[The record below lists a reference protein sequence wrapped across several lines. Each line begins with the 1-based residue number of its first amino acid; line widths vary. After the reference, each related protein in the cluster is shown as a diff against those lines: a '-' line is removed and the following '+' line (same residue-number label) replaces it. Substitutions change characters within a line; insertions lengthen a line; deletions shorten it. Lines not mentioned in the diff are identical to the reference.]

1 MKRLVFAAT
10 ALLFAFAAAPL
21 ARADEIDDAVKMFT
35 ADDGLTAAEKLPA
48 LKALV
53 EANKGHPKV
62 GKLTAILKVLA
73 AEAGEPVADGRDK
86 RDPPAVEPAG
96 VGGDTSVEATDARG
110 TGSVS
115 APKVLQSIATAGD
128 DDYVAILDEEKDS
141 TPDIRTE
148 DEKSFLYTIEDA
160 QAAADAAA
168 TEALKSG
175 TKPWMPPEEALKEAD
190 EAFKRL
196 GPIPSVPKESK
207 ARIKLPEECVAD
219 DFLNKGTALGAIVNL
234 RERMRFALGSMSEK
248 DEKEF
253 DRQFDKA
260 LAFPSENIV
269 AWCTNALPIVSE
281 ITRLR
286 VALVN
291 EALSF
296 DETLDEMNMA
306 RKVGNYEAA
315 HGLMCSLSRTV
326 ASMKAI
332 EAGMKEL
339 MPQFEALGPMP
350 DPDEERKKAAKEYA
364 DAKKTIMEL
373 FGPEQKVR
381 GWYEAVGN
389 SLSGYLKMAKKGATP
404 VPKEKAFDDQD
415 FKLNVPTNTAD
426 FCLRDKIYI
435 RPLASFKDRGVEFI
449 YINQY
454 DLDDSESSWRSN
466 VKNGTIADDGSIEM
480 FHGKKKI
487 VIEPFTDERGKEC
500 IKVRTLETGKFS
512 TAVYRYVGGGDEENL
527 PGKNFDKTVPLDD
540 ILAEMSKKETVK
552 SRAED
557 LARDRKMFDEGI
569 QRSPIKDVG
578 DLPFAKDVHYV
589 LDKVSDDDMWSSLG
603 ARWFASTKALVR
615 IDDPPKAYFTML
627 NEQYKRHMKVSRY
640 PEKEIEYIVGSGRF
654 KCLARRTDEIYWDIL
669 PDSKSKRERVF
680 LEKGTGYIDFRW
692 ETPSALINLK
702 DGNYSFNLWYRIDW
716 KSPPNNLMFTHFT
729 VELIG
734 FSTTPL
740 KKEMNCENSS
750 GKILFKG
757 SCLDKLEG
765 NTGIKCR
772 PTKKAR
778 LSLWVGDR
786 LAGTEFI
793 YKRVVMPADEAAAV
807 ANLAAVK
814 FKEEAK
820 SEWHETKLEEQIAD
834 ADATKQAE
842 KELAEAAEKE
852 WKERNEQKALAGEDA
867 KAAEAAKKETKEFHR
882 NNIKWLDESIGRL
895 KKQLGEAKTQGER
908 YSLQVALAGAQADRI
923 HEQDMIRAAETG
935 EFHASRTPWD
945 ELTFAKFHEDVVR
958 EVQEIGRAE
967 QSRKIAEEMA
977 SKLSAKHEAA
987 VRERI
992 DRIVDEDPLNA
1003 EKWDKLREQIK
1014 DTRMYELEN
1023 DPSRK
1028 AAFERSDRLD
1038 KIVTGLEYTK
1048 AGCEVAVSIGCG
1060 GAGWNAAKVVGCV
1073 YMATTGY
1080 MDGGLTNAFKKTVTF
1095 AYNSVQVASDFIDG
1109 CVEGGFTNG
1118 LARGEISFAL
1128 NYGVPFLLD
1137 KMKGPPDG
1145 TGCHNAFDLEKL
1157 RKWNPKAATRKPR
1170 IADINAEYFETKYS
1184 KKLIEGFKEKKA
1196 ALDGL
1201 NALTKTKKVDTKTIV
1216 RVKKEYYNALGKVNE
1231 CPMAKAQLKYNKQ
1244 YLNDGTSKD
1253 FAECCDRWQNAV
1265 KKKAMINMQV
1275 KRGYNKQNLLDFRN
1289 EASRGTVGMDLD
1301 IGLDE
1306 TPNVTVMRG
1315 GKEVKE
1321 FQITRNGQRV
1331 TKYQWAEDMQEE
1343 VNKLVKM
1350 STGCS
1355 AQKQYVNVTHSGHP
1369 EAFKRVELLKN
1380 SKNEEYMRSIFAHSR
1395 PSEVEQAF
1403 DVSRFKA
1410 DEMAH
1415 VKGHPEI
1422 MGRYEQYRGWA
1433 KDYENIYGPA
1443 LHGEVKALKAERAR
1457 LAKFGRDLPKR
1468 DIVRCDRLEE
1478 TMKTYDKIYR
1488 VSKSVGNLETPIY
1501 MANIELQ
1508 RITDKE
1514 IPELITDLS
1523 TTFKALNIG
1532 EAKNQRGL
1540 MIVQPK
1546 NSATKSRPKALPAPK
1561 QPKALPAPEQPKVLP
1576 APAKKAP
1583 LLLPWFSGDKRD

>member
-1 MKRLVFAAT
+1 MKRRVLAAT
-10 ALLFAFAAAPL
+10 AFLFAFAAAPM
-21 ARADEIDDAVKMFT
+21 ARADEIDDAVKMFA
-35 ADDGLTAAEKLPA
+35 ADDGLTAAEKIPA

-53 EANKGHPKV
+53 EEKRGNAKVDALIALLKTFANEAGDEETKKWINDLAKNDLSQKELAKDGEPQKEHPKD
-62 GKLTAILKVLA
+62 
-73 AEAGEPVADGRDK
+73 GEPQDGGT
-86 RDPPAVEPAG
+86 VS
-96 VGGDTSVEATDARG
+96 GDGEFAFLDDENDA
-110 TGSVS
+110 
-115 APKVLQSIATAGD
+115 
-128 DDYVAILDEEKDS
+128 
-141 TPDIRTE
+141 TPDVRTE
-148 DEKSFLYTIEDA
+148 DEKKFLYTIEDA

-175 TKPWMPPEEALKEAD
+175 TRPWMPPEEALKEAD

-196 GPIPSVPKESK
+196 GPIPAVPKESK
-207 ARIKLPEECVAD
+207 GRVKLPEACPAD
-219 DFLNKGTALGAIVNL
+219 AFLNNGTALGAIVNL
-234 RERMRFALGSMSEK
+234 RERMRFALGSMSEN

-281 ITRLR
+281 LTRLR

-315 HGLMCSLSRTV
+315 HRLMCSLSRTV
-326 ASMKAI
+326 GSMKAI

-350 DPDEERKKAAKEYA
+350 DPAQERKKAAKEYA
-364 DAKKTIMEL
+364 EAKKTIMEL

-389 SLSGYLKMAKKGATP
+389 SLRGTFKMAKKGETP

-415 FKLNVPTNTAD
+415 FTLNIPTNT
-426 FCLRDKIYI
+426 LETWQRDKIYI
-435 RPLASFKDRGVEFI
+435 SPLAGFKDKGVEFF
-449 YINQY
+449 YVN
-454 DLDDSESSWRSN
+454 DSDMR
-466 VKNGTIADDGSIEM
+466 GTTADDGSIEL
-480 FHGKKKI
+480 FLGSDIGGSSQKI
-487 VIEPFTDERGKEC
+487 VITPFIDDGGKEC
-500 IKVRTLETGKFS
+500 IKVRKLNFTKTYGSFS
-512 TAVYRYVGGGDEENL
+512 TAVYRYAGGGDEENL
-527 PGKNFDKTVPLDD
+527 PSGNVDETVPRDD
-540 ILAEMSKKETVK
+540 IIAKISDEGYVKKEAERLAESMRKFNEDVK
-552 SRAED
+552 
-557 LARDRKMFDEGI
+557 
-569 QRSPIKDVG
+569 RSPIKDVG

-589 LDKVSDDDMWSSLG
+589 LDKVSGDDMWAGLG
-603 ARWFASTKALVR
+603 GRWFVSTKVLVR
-615 IDDPPKAYFTML
+615 LDDPPEAYFTML
-627 NEQYKRHMKVSRY
+627 KDQYKRYMRVKSD
-640 PEKEIEYIVGSGRF
+640 PEKIIEYIVDSGRF
-654 KCLARRTDEIYWDIL
+654 KCLARRTDEIYWEIR
-669 PDSKSKRERVF
+669 PDSTGKRERAF

-692 ETPSALINLK
+692 ETPSALISLE

-740 KKEMNCENSS
+740 KKEMDCENSS
-750 GKILFKG
+750 GKIAFKG

-765 NTGIKCR
+765 NTSIKCR

-786 LAGTEFI
+786 LAGTEFF

-834 ADATKQAE
+834 ADAAKQAE
-842 KELAEAAEKE
+842 KELAEANEKAWKE
-852 WKERNEQKALAGEDA
+852 WEEKNARSREDA
-867 KAAEAAKKETKEFHR
+867 KAAEAAKKETKEFHQ
-882 NNIKWLDESIGRL
+882 NNIKWIDETIERL
-895 KKQLGEAKTQGER
+895 KKQLGEAKTKGER
-908 YSLQVALAGAQADRI
+908 DSLRVAIAGAQADKI

-945 ELTFAKFHEDVVR
+945 ELTFAKFHEDIVR

-1145 TGCHNAFDLEKL
+1145 TGCWNSFDTEKL
-1157 RKWNPKAATRKPR
+1157 SKWNPKAATRKPLV
-1170 IADINAEYFETKYS
+1170 ADVNAEYFETKYS

-1244 YLNDGTSKD
+1244 YLNDGTSKE

-1275 KRGYNKQNLLDFRN
+1275 KRGYNKQNLLNFRN
-1289 EASRGTVGMDLD
+1289 EASTGTVGMDLD

-1315 GKEVKE
+1315 GKEVQE

-1343 VNKLVKM
+1343 VNKLVKL

-1380 SKNEEYMRSIFAHSR
+1380 SKNEEYMRSIFSHSR

-1501 MANIELQ
+1501 NANIELE
-1508 RITDKE
+1508 RITTKKV
-1514 IPELITDLS
+1514 PELITDLQ
-1523 TTFKALNIG
+1523 TTFKAWNIG
-1532 EAKNQRGL
+1532 EKKNQRGL
-1540 MIVQPK
+1540 MVVQPK
-1546 NSATKSRPKALPAPK
+1546 NTTTKNPPKALPAPERPKSLPAPERPKALPAPEK
-1561 QPKALPAPEQPKVLP
+1561 EPV
-1576 APAKKAP
+1576 
-1583 LLLPWFSGDKRD
+1583 LLLPWFGNKKD

>member
-1 MKRLVFAAT
+1 
-10 ALLFAFAAAPL
+10 
-21 ARADEIDDAVKMFT
+21 
-35 ADDGLTAAEKLPA
+35 
-48 LKALV
+48 
-53 EANKGHPKV
+53 
-62 GKLTAILKVLA
+62 
-73 AEAGEPVADGRDK
+73 
-86 RDPPAVEPAG
+86 
-96 VGGDTSVEATDARG
+96 
-110 TGSVS
+110 
-115 APKVLQSIATAGD
+115 
-128 DDYVAILDEEKDS
+128 
-141 TPDIRTE
+141 
-148 DEKSFLYTIEDA
+148 
-160 QAAADAAA
+160 
-168 TEALKSG
+168 
-175 TKPWMPPEEALKEAD
+175 
-190 EAFKRL
+190 
-196 GPIPSVPKESK
+196 
-207 ARIKLPEECVAD
+207 
-219 DFLNKGTALGAIVNL
+219 
-234 RERMRFALGSMSEK
+234 
-248 DEKEF
+248 
-253 DRQFDKA
+253 
-260 LAFPSENIV
+260 
-269 AWCTNALPIVSE
+269 
-281 ITRLR
+281 
-286 VALVN
+286 
-291 EALSF
+291 
-296 DETLDEMNMA
+296 
-306 RKVGNYEAA
+306 
-315 HGLMCSLSRTV
+315 
-326 ASMKAI
+326 
-332 EAGMKEL
+332 
-339 MPQFEALGPMP
+339 
-350 DPDEERKKAAKEYA
+350 
-364 DAKKTIMEL
+364 
-373 FGPEQKVR
+373 
-381 GWYEAVGN
+381 
-389 SLSGYLKMAKKGATP
+389 
-404 VPKEKAFDDQD
+404 
-415 FKLNVPTNTAD
+415 
-426 FCLRDKIYI
+426 
-435 RPLASFKDRGVEFI
+435 
-449 YINQY
+449 
-454 DLDDSESSWRSN
+454 
-466 VKNGTIADDGSIEM
+466 
-480 FHGKKKI
+480 
-487 VIEPFTDERGKEC
+487 
-500 IKVRTLETGKFS
+500 
-512 TAVYRYVGGGDEENL
+512 
-527 PGKNFDKTVPLDD
+527 
-540 ILAEMSKKETVK
+540 
-552 SRAED
+552 
-557 LARDRKMFDEGI
+557 
-569 QRSPIKDVG
+569 
-578 DLPFAKDVHYV
+578 
-589 LDKVSDDDMWSSLG
+589 
-603 ARWFASTKALVR
+603 
-615 IDDPPKAYFTML
+615 
-627 NEQYKRHMKVSRY
+627 
-640 PEKEIEYIVGSGRF
+640 
-654 KCLARRTDEIYWDIL
+654 
-669 PDSKSKRERVF
+669 
-680 LEKGTGYIDFRW
+680 
-692 ETPSALINLK
+692 
-702 DGNYSFNLWYRIDW
+702 
-716 KSPPNNLMFTHFT
+716 
-729 VELIG
+729 
-734 FSTTPL
+734 
-740 KKEMNCENSS
+740 MNCENSS

-765 NTGIKCR
+765 NTGIKCH

-852 WKERNEQKALAGEDA
+852 WKERNEQKTLAGEDA

-1422 MGRYEQYRGWA
+1422 MGRYEQFRGWA

-1443 LHGEVKALKAERAR
+1443 LHGEVKALKAERLR
-1457 LAKFGRDLPKR
+1457 LSKFGRDLPKR
-1468 DIVRCDRLEE
+1468 DIVKCERLE
-1478 TMKTYDKIYR
+1478 KTLKKYDSIYNVCKR
-1488 VSKSVGNLETPIY
+1488 VGNLETPIY
-1501 MANIELQ
+1501 KANSELE

-1514 IPELITDLS
+1514 IPELIADLS

-1540 MIVQPK
+1540 MVVQPK
-1546 NSATKSRPKALPAPK
+1546 NTATKSRPKALSAPK
-1561 QPKALPAPEQPKVLP
+1561 QPKALPAPEQPKALP

-1583 LLLPWFSGDKRD
+1583 LLLPWFGGDKKD

>member
-1 MKRLVFAAT
+1 
-10 ALLFAFAAAPL
+10 
-21 ARADEIDDAVKMFT
+21 
-35 ADDGLTAAEKLPA
+35 
-48 LKALV
+48 
-53 EANKGHPKV
+53 
-62 GKLTAILKVLA
+62 
-73 AEAGEPVADGRDK
+73 
-86 RDPPAVEPAG
+86 
-96 VGGDTSVEATDARG
+96 
-110 TGSVS
+110 
-115 APKVLQSIATAGD
+115 
-128 DDYVAILDEEKDS
+128 
-141 TPDIRTE
+141 
-148 DEKSFLYTIEDA
+148 
-160 QAAADAAA
+160 
-168 TEALKSG
+168 
-175 TKPWMPPEEALKEAD
+175 
-190 EAFKRL
+190 
-196 GPIPSVPKESK
+196 
-207 ARIKLPEECVAD
+207 
-219 DFLNKGTALGAIVNL
+219 
-234 RERMRFALGSMSEK
+234 
-248 DEKEF
+248 
-253 DRQFDKA
+253 
-260 LAFPSENIV
+260 
-269 AWCTNALPIVSE
+269 
-281 ITRLR
+281 
-286 VALVN
+286 
-291 EALSF
+291 
-296 DETLDEMNMA
+296 
-306 RKVGNYEAA
+306 
-315 HGLMCSLSRTV
+315 
-326 ASMKAI
+326 
-332 EAGMKEL
+332 
-339 MPQFEALGPMP
+339 
-350 DPDEERKKAAKEYA
+350 
-364 DAKKTIMEL
+364 
-373 FGPEQKVR
+373 
-381 GWYEAVGN
+381 
-389 SLSGYLKMAKKGATP
+389 
-404 VPKEKAFDDQD
+404 
-415 FKLNVPTNTAD
+415 
-426 FCLRDKIYI
+426 
-435 RPLASFKDRGVEFI
+435 
-449 YINQY
+449 
-454 DLDDSESSWRSN
+454 
-466 VKNGTIADDGSIEM
+466 
-480 FHGKKKI
+480 
-487 VIEPFTDERGKEC
+487 
-500 IKVRTLETGKFS
+500 
-512 TAVYRYVGGGDEENL
+512 
-527 PGKNFDKTVPLDD
+527 
-540 ILAEMSKKETVK
+540 
-552 SRAED
+552 
-557 LARDRKMFDEGI
+557 
-569 QRSPIKDVG
+569 
-578 DLPFAKDVHYV
+578 
-589 LDKVSDDDMWSSLG
+589 
-603 ARWFASTKALVR
+603 
-615 IDDPPKAYFTML
+615 
-627 NEQYKRHMKVSRY
+627 
-640 PEKEIEYIVGSGRF
+640 
-654 KCLARRTDEIYWDIL
+654 
-669 PDSKSKRERVF
+669 
-680 LEKGTGYIDFRW
+680 
-692 ETPSALINLK
+692 
-702 DGNYSFNLWYRIDW
+702 
-716 KSPPNNLMFTHFT
+716 
-729 VELIG
+729 
-734 FSTTPL
+734 
-740 KKEMNCENSS
+740 MNCENSS

-765 NTGIKCR
+765 NTGIKCH

-852 WKERNEQKALAGEDA
+852 WKERNEQKTLAGEDA

-1196 ALDGL
+1196 VLDGL

-1244 YLNDGTSKD
+1244 YLNDGTSKE
-1253 FAECCDRWQNAV
+1253 FAECCDRWQTAV
-1265 KKKAMINMQV
+1265 KKKAMIDMQV

-1422 MGRYEQYRGWA
+1422 MGRYEQFRGWA

-1443 LHGEVKALKAERAR
+1443 LHGEVKALKAERLR
-1457 LAKFGRDLPKR
+1457 LSKFGRDLPKR
-1468 DIVRCDRLEE
+1468 DIVKCERLE
-1478 TMKTYDKIYR
+1478 KTLKKYDSIYNVCKR
-1488 VSKSVGNLETPIY
+1488 VGNLETPIY
-1501 MANIELQ
+1501 KANSELE

-1514 IPELITDLS
+1514 IPELIADLS

-1540 MIVQPK
+1540 MVVQPK
-1546 NSATKSRPKALPAPK
+1546 NTATKSRPKALSAPK
-1561 QPKALPAPEQPKVLP
+1561 QPKALPAPEQPKALP

-1583 LLLPWFSGDKRD
+1583 LLLPWFGGDKKD

>member
-10 ALLFAFAAAPL
+10 ALLFMFAAAPA
-21 ARADEIDDAVKMFT
+21 ARADEAKADVLVAPINTNTLATNTLAEDGKPQEGGT
-35 ADDGLTAAEKLPA
+35 ASD
-48 LKALV
+48 
-53 EANKGHPKV
+53 
-62 GKLTAILKVLA
+62 
-73 AEAGEPVADGRDK
+73 
-86 RDPPAVEPAG
+86 
-96 VGGDTSVEATDARG
+96 
-110 TGSVS
+110 
-115 APKVLQSIATAGD
+115 
-128 DDYVAILDEEKDS
+128 DEEFAFLDDENYV
-141 TPDIRTE
+141 TPDVRDE
-148 DEKSFLYTIEDA
+148 DEKKFLYTVEDA

-196 GPIPSVPKESK
+196 GPIPAVPKESK
-207 ARIKLPEECVAD
+207 GRVKLPEACPAD
-219 DFLNKGTALGAIVNL
+219 AFLNNGTALGAIVNL

-269 AWCTNALPIVSE
+269 AWCTNALPVVSE
-281 ITRLR
+281 LSRLR

-306 RKVGNYEAA
+306 RKAGNYEES
-315 HGLMCSLSRTV
+315 HRMMCSLSRTV

-350 DPDEERKKAAKEYA
+350 DPVEERKKAAREYA
-364 DAKKTIMEL
+364 EAKKTIIEF
-373 FGPEQKVR
+373 FGPGQKVR

-389 SLSGYLKMAKKGATP
+389 TLKGRFKMAKNGETP
-404 VPKEKAFDDQD
+404 VPKDKAFDEED
-415 FKLNVPTNTAD
+415 FELYTPEANTD
-426 FCLRDKIYI
+426 FIRRDKIYI
-435 RPLASFKDRGVEFI
+435 NPLVSLKDKGIDFI
-449 YINQY
+449 YLNDR
-454 DLDDSESSWRSN
+454 DLSDEHPYRN
-466 VKNGTIADDGSIEM
+466 VRVGTIADDGSIEM
-480 FHGKKKI
+480 VEGSEFSGSPKKL
-487 VIEPFTDERGKEC
+487 VITPFIDDGGKEC
-500 IKVRTLETGKFS
+500 IKVRKLTLGEKYGYFS
-512 TAVYRYVGGGDEENL
+512 TAVFRYVGGGDEENL
-527 PGKNFDKTVPLDD
+527 PCKTAGKTLRRDNIIAKVSEENYVKNS
-540 ILAEMSKKETVK
+540 AESQKVSVRLFNENLK
-552 SRAED
+552 
-557 LARDRKMFDEGI
+557 
-569 QRSPIKDVG
+569 RSPIKDVT
-578 DLPFAKDVHYV
+578 DCPSVKDVHYV
-589 LDKVSDDDMWSSLG
+589 LDKVSSDGLRASFLKKSWLVTGKYLYQGREYDSEF
-603 ARWFASTKALVR
+603 ARKIRKIHGDF
-615 IDDPPKAYFTML
+615 
-627 NEQYKRHMKVSRY
+627 KRVTVGPDRTW
-640 PEKEIEYIVGSGRF
+640 EYIVDSGKF
-654 KCLARRTDEIYWDIL
+654 KCLVRRTDETYWDIV
-669 PDSKSKRERVF
+669 PRSTG
-680 LEKGTGYIDFRW
+680 EKMRFYIGKGNGYIDFRW
-692 ETPSALINLK
+692 EAPSALINLE
-702 DGNYSFNLWYRIDW
+702 DGKCSFNFWYRIDW
-716 KSPPNNLMFTHFT
+716 NEPSDVAMFEPLQVDLMGLSRKEQTKSGYCRNT
-729 VELIG
+729 
-734 FSTTPL
+734 
-740 KKEMNCENSS
+740 S
-750 GKILFKG
+750 GKFSFKG
-757 SCLDKLEG
+757 NILYVREYEHAIECS
-765 NTGIKCR
+765 
-772 PTKKAR
+772 PTRKAW
-778 LSLWVGDR
+778 LHVWVGNK
-786 LAGTEFI
+786 LVGAEFF
-793 YKRVVMPADEAAAV
+793 YKRVIMPADEAAAL

-820 SEWHETKLEEQIAD
+820 SEWNDTKLEQQMAEAD
-834 ADATKQAE
+834 AAKQAE
-842 KELAEAAEKE
+842 KDLAEAARKEQEEEKKKSPE
-852 WKERNEQKALAGEDA
+852 GDGA
-867 KAAEAAKKETKEFHR
+867 KAAEAEKEETKEFHQ
-882 NNIKWLDESIGRL
+882 NNIKWIDETIERL
-895 KKQLGEAKTQGER
+895 QKQLDGAKTKAER
-908 YSLQVALAGAQADRI
+908 DSLRVAIAGAQADKI
-923 HEQDMIRAAETG
+923 HEQDMIRAVETG

-945 ELTFAKFHEDVVR
+945 DLTFAKFHEDVVR

-1003 EKWDKLREQIK
+1003 EKWDKLREQIR

-1060 GAGWNAAKVVGCV
+1060 GAGWSAAKVIGCA

-1080 MDGGLTNAFKKTVTF
+1080 MEGGLTNAFKKTVTF
-1095 AYNSVQVASDFIDG
+1095 AYDSVAVASDFIDG
-1109 CVEGGFTNG
+1109 CVEGG
-1118 LARGEISFAL
+1118 LAGGFKRGEISFAMH
-1128 NYGVPFLLD
+1128 YGVPFLLD
-1137 KMKGPPDG
+1137 KMKGPPDM
-1145 TGCHNAFDLEKL
+1145 TGCHNSFDVEKL
-1157 RKWNPKAATRKPR
+1157 RKWNPKAATRKPLV
-1170 IADINAEYFETKYS
+1170 ADVNAEFFETKYS

-1201 NALTKTKKVDTKTIV
+1201 NALTKTHKVDTKTIV
-1216 RVKKEYYNALGKVNE
+1216 KVKKEYYNALGKVNE

-1244 YLNDGTSKD
+1244 YLNDGTSKQ

-1265 KKKAMINMQV
+1265 KKKAMINMQN
-1275 KRGYNKQNLLDFRN
+1275 KRGYNKQNLLSFRN
-1289 EASRGTVGMDLD
+1289 EASTGTVGMDLD

-1343 VNKLVKM
+1343 VNKLVKL

-1443 LHGEVKALKAERAR
+1443 LHAEVNALKAERAR

-1478 TMKTYDKIYR
+1478 TMKKYDKIYK

-1501 MANIELQ
+1501 NANIELE
-1508 RITDKE
+1508 RITDKKV
-1514 IPELITDLS
+1514 PALITDLQ
-1523 TTFKALNIG
+1523 TTFKAWNIG
-1532 EAKNQRGL
+1532 ERKNQRGL
-1540 MIVQPK
+1540 MVVEPK
-1546 NSATKSRPKALPAPK
+1546 NTAAKSQPKALPAPK
-1561 QPKALPAPEQPKVLP
+1561 QPKALPAPEEKPVQ
-1576 APAKKAP
+1576 
-1583 LLLPWFSGDKRD
+1583 LLPWFGDMKDKK

>member
-1 MKRLVFAAT
+1 MKRRVLAAT
-10 ALLFAFAAAPL
+10 AFLFAFAAAPM
-21 ARADEIDDAVKMFT
+21 ARADEIDDAVKMFA
-35 ADDGLTAAEKLPA
+35 ADDGLTAAEKIPA

-53 EANKGHPKV
+53 EEKRGNAKVDALIALLKTFANEAGDEETKKWINDLAKNDLSQKELAKDGEPQKEHPKD
-62 GKLTAILKVLA
+62 
-73 AEAGEPVADGRDK
+73 GEPQDGGT
-86 RDPPAVEPAG
+86 VS
-96 VGGDTSVEATDARG
+96 GDGEFAF
-110 TGSVS
+110 
-115 APKVLQSIATAGD
+115 LD
-128 DDYVAILDEEKDS
+128 DEKDS

-148 DEKSFLYTIEDA
+148 DEKKFLYTIEDA

-196 GPIPSVPKESK
+196 GPIPAVPKESK
-207 ARIKLPEECVAD
+207 GKVKLPEACPAD
-219 DFLNKGTALGAIVNL
+219 AFLNNGTALGAIVNL

-281 ITRLR
+281 LTRLR

-480 FHGKKKI
+480 FQGAKKI
-487 VIEPFTDERGKEC
+487 KITPFVDESGKEC
-500 IKVRTLETGKFS
+500 IKVRTFKSGNFS
-512 TAVYRYVGGGDEENL
+512 TAIYRYAGGGDEENL

-540 ILAEMSKKETVK
+540 IIAEMSKKETVK

-557 LARDRKMFDEGI
+557 LAQDRKKFDEGI

-640 PEKEIEYIVGSGRF
+640 PEKEIEYIVDSGRF

-740 KKEMNCENSS
+740 KKEMDCENSS
-750 GKILFKG
+750 GKIAFKG

-765 NTGIKCR
+765 NTSIKCR

-786 LAGTEFI
+786 LAGTEFF

-834 ADATKQAE
+834 ADAAKQAE
-842 KELAEAAEKE
+842 KELAEAARKEQEEKKSPE
-852 WKERNEQKALAGEDA
+852 GDDA
-867 KAAEAAKKETKEFHR
+867 KAAEAAKKETKEFHQ
-882 NNIKWLDESIGRL
+882 NNIKWLDESIERL

-908 YSLQVALAGAQADRI
+908 YSLQVAIAGAQADKI

-945 ELTFAKFHEDVVR
+945 ELTFAKFHEDIVR

-1003 EKWDKLREQIK
+1003 EKWDKLREQIR

-1060 GAGWNAAKVVGCV
+1060 GAGWSAAKVVGCV

-1157 RKWNPKAATRKPR
+1157 RKWNPKAATRKPLV
-1170 IADINAEYFETKYS
+1170 ADVNAEFFETKYS

-1201 NALTKTKKVDTKTIV
+1201 NALTKTHKVDTKTIV
-1216 RVKKEYYNALGKVNE
+1216 KVKKEYYNALGKVNE

-1244 YLNDGTSKD
+1244 YLNDGTSKQ

-1265 KKKAMINMQV
+1265 KKKAMINMQN
-1275 KRGYNKQNLLDFRN
+1275 KRGYNKQNLLSFRN
-1289 EASRGTVGMDLD
+1289 EASTGTVGMDLD

-1343 VNKLVKM
+1343 VNKLVKL

-1501 MANIELQ
+1501 NANIELE
-1508 RITDKE
+1508 RITDKKV
-1514 IPELITDLS
+1514 PELITDLQ
-1523 TTFKALNIG
+1523 TTFKAWNIG
-1532 EAKNQRGL
+1532 EKKNQRGL
-1540 MIVQPK
+1540 MVVQPK
-1546 NSATKSRPKALPAPK
+1546 NTATQNHPKALPASE
-1561 QPKALPAPEQPKVLP
+1561 QPKALPAPEQPKALP
-1576 APAKKAP
+1576 APKKEP
-1583 LLLPWFSGDKRD
+1583 VLLLPWFGNKKD